1 MFVQPSP
8 PALDQADH
16 PAPRQ
21 DRAARSGVAPS
32 QTAHLLILVR
42 KLIDFGVL
50 LANTLKQGASAATL
64 AHVTR
69 YYGIPD
75 VALIIARITRGL
87 QIAAA
92 LEARLISGAS
102 PAQLRPAPVRFPS
115 ARPPRTAMPGE
126 QDTSEPERRRAS
138 GADARLDRLM
148 SAEAIAAD
156 VRRRPVGAVLADI
169 CRDLGIMPC
178 HPLWWEVT
186 DAILGNGGNC
196 ATLIIERLKRDEF
209 TCDDFGL
216 PAVPAGN
223 AGTVDGGD
231 ISAMAAAG
239 VGVAGGIA
247 PGAGR
252 GAAFAPLGAQHS
264 PPASGA
270 GPP

>member
-1 MFVQPSP
+1 M
-8 PALDQADH
+8 
-16 PAPRQ
+16 
-21 DRAARSGVAPS
+21 APS

-126 QDTSEPERRRAS
+126 QDTSEPERRRVS

-209 TCDDFGL
+209 TCDDSAFPPFPPEMLAQLTAGIFPQWQPPELASPAAL
-216 PAVPAGN
+216 PP
-223 AGTVDGGD
+223 
-231 ISAMAAAG
+231 
-239 VGVAGGIA
+239 A
-247 PGAGR
+247 PGAAQHLPAAS
-252 GAAFAPLGAQHS
+252 GAAQHS